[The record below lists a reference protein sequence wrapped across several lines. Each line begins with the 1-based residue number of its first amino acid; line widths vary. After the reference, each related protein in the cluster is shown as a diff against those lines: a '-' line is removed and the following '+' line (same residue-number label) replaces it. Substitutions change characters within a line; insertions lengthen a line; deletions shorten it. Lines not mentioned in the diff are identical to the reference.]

1 MDSDKDRSEMGVLDH
16 LEELRWRIIKIIIA
30 ILAGGLIVF
39 WFIDLILEIMLY
51 PISRTTSVNPIRLQ
65 VLSVQ
70 GMFLIKWTIAIIG
83 GIIIAIPVITY
94 QCWKFIAPGLYA
106 DEKRFALPF
115 TLFSFISFIIGIL
128 LGYFVLIPYSLNFFS
143 GLTSGG
149 IENNFSINYYFSF
162 IVWILLGTGL
172 IFQLPVI
179 SLLLSIIGLL
189 TPSFMRHYR
198 RHSIIVILVMASLIT
213 PPDPVSM
220 VIMAIPLVLL
230 YEASIGISWIINRR
244 TA

>member
-1 MDSDKDRSEMGVLDH
+1 MYSDKDRSEMGFLDH

-115 TLFSFISFIIGIL
+115 TLFSFISFIMGIL
-128 LGYFVLIPYSLNFFS
+128 FGYFVLIPYSLNFFS
-143 GLTSGG
+143 GMTSGC
-149 IENNFSINYYFSF
+149 
-162 IVWILLGTGL
+162 
-172 IFQLPVI
+172 
-179 SLLLSIIGLL
+179 
-189 TPSFMRHYR
+189 
-198 RHSIIVILVMASLIT
+198 
-213 PPDPVSM
+213 
-220 VIMAIPLVLL
+220 LL
-230 YEASIGISWIINRR
+230 YTYPSQRD
-244 TA
+244 